1 MAHLR
6 KTIRDNVVTT
16 VTGLAT
22 TGARV
27 FRSRVYPLEAADLPG
42 ILVYTLSESVRYGST
57 GRPREMIRTV
67 QLVVEAVAR
76 VSAGLDNDLD
86 QICLEVEKA
95 LVADH
100 KRGNQAIDTRLDGT
114 EITITGDGDKPIGS
128 ARMSWLVDY
137 AHIETTPDAL
147 HT

>member
-22 TGARV
+22 TGSRV
-27 FRSRVYPLEAADLPG
+27 FRTRMYPLEAAELPG
-42 ILVYTLSESVRYGST
+42 LLVYTLSESVRYGTT
-57 GRPREMIRTV
+57 GRPREVVRTV

-76 VSAGLDNDLD
+76 SSATLDNDLD

-95 LVADH
+95 LAADH

-114 EITITGDGDKPIGS
+114 EITVTADGDKPIGS
-128 ARMSWLVDY
+128 ARMSWLVEY
-137 AHIETTPDAL
+137 SHVETTPDVL